1 MNNNKYIVIL
11 GAGESGVGAAILAK
25 KQGAK
30 VFVSDKSLIK
40 EKYKKELEE
49 LNIDFEEG
57 LHSEEKILNADLIIK
72 SPGIP
77 DKAPLIIKLKEN
89 GISIISEIEFASKYT
104 NAKIAAITGSNGKTT
119 TTSLLYHICKK
130 AGLNVGLGG
139 NIGTSF
145 ARQVAQNEFD
155 LYVLEISSFQ
165 LDGCYEFHPFISI
178 LCNITEDHMDRY
190 DYKFENY
197 IQSKFRI
204 AQKQTSN
211 DFFIYCADDEV
222 SNQWLPKMNIKAQL
236 IPFSIQKIL
245 PANGVW
251 KDGQNLIFNHN
262 HNQLE
267 MQVHEL
273 ALTGMHN
280 TYNSMAAGMAAKLLG
295 VRKEI
300 IRESLQDF
308 KSLEHRMEFVST
320 IRGVEFMNDSKAT
333 NVNSTWFALESI
345 TKPIIWIAGGVDK
358 GNDYTQLRELVKSKV
373 KAIVCLGKDNEKI
386 HHAFAEDVGYIIDT
400 DNAEE
405 AVSMAFN
412 LAEKGELVLLSPA
425 CASFDL
431 FENYEDRGRQ
441 FKRAV
446 MAL

>member
-1 MNNNKYIVIL
+1 MKIKNNIVIL
-11 GAGESGVGAAILAK
+11 GAGESGLGAAILAI
-25 KQGAK
+25 KQGAT
-30 VFVSDKSLIK
+30 VFVSDKSPIK
-40 EKYKKELEE
+40 ANYKNELQS

-57 LHSEEKILNADLIIK
+57 VHSEEKILSADLIIK

-77 DKAPLIIKLKEN
+77 DKAPLVVAAKEK
-89 GISIISEIEFASKYT
+89 GIPIISEIEYASRYT
-104 NAKIAAITGSNGKTT
+104 NA
-119 TTSLLYHICKK
+119 
-130 AGLNVGLGG
+130 
-139 NIGTSF
+139 NIGFSF
-145 ARQVAQNEFD
+145 ARQIAVKPTAW
-155 LYVLEISSFQ
+155 YVMEISSFQ
-165 LDGCYEFHPFISI
+165 LDGCFDFCPNISI

-190 DYKFENY
+190 DYKIENY
-197 IQSKFRI
+197 IKSKFRI
-204 AQKQTSN
+204 AQKQTAS
-211 DFFIYCADDEV
+211 DSFIYCADDEI
-222 SNQWLPKMNIKAQL
+222 SQQWLPKMNLKAQ
-236 IPFSIQKIL
+236 IFPISSNQVFQEN
-245 PANGVW
+245 AAW
-251 KDGQNLIFNHN
+251 KEAQNLIFNHN
-262 HNQLE
+262 HNQFE

-320 IRGVEFMNDSKAT
+320 IRGIDFMNDSKAT

-345 TKPIIWIAGGVDK
+345 SKPIIWIAGGVDK
-358 GNDYTQLRELVKSKV
+358 GNDYTQLKELVKNKV

-386 HHAFAEDVGYIIDT
+386 HHAFSEDVGYILDT

-405 AVSMAFN
+405 AVAMAYN